1 MRHEPQTRRRTKHI
15 RRFRHISV
23 VDPGYVVDRMH
34 SRTLDQP
41 QNPDHHANRR
51 TPPPGVTPVAY
62 CDGGDEQRQAES
74 CPDIMPQ
81 EAALQSG

>member
-41 QNPDHHANRR
+41 QNPDQPR
-51 TPPPGVTPVAY
+51 
-62 CDGGDEQRQAES
+62 
-74 CPDIMPQ
+74 
-81 EAALQSG
+81 